1 MGELEVV
8 KAALLKEIN
17 TTNKCFINQENDLEE
32 LDNYNKYILM
42 SFYRAIENLIEIL
55 FDNRIKMSDAKY
67 LYQVIYEKITSNYI
81 DPSLLKHILLEKLNN
96 RLITYNDIWNYI
108 NDNNLMCI
116 NIEIKKEDVKKQ
128 KYKMEDNFTIE
139 EFIELYKNCKTNRNK
154 IMHNI
159 IKKDENLSNR
169 IVIES
174 LVVYAY
180 ISIVID

>member
-81 DPSLLKHILLEKLNN
+81 DPSLLKHIL
-96 RLITYNDIWNYI
+96 
-108 NDNNLMCI
+108 
-116 NIEIKKEDVKKQ
+116 
-128 KYKMEDNFTIE
+128 F
-139 EFIELYKNCKTNRNK
+139 
-154 IMHNI
+154 
-159 IKKDENLSNR
+159 
-169 IVIES
+169 
-174 LVVYAY
+174 
-180 ISIVID
+180 